1 MVSWDSQTRSSHSVL
16 GIGRPGAAGRIAI
29 LPMQVGAVAI
39 ERRAIRADDLVIAAH
54 VKEDMRMI
62 LGRPGADAHQLLGRY
77 ADGAHASVVV
87 EMGYR
92 IMGHNEPSNS
102 VFERSNLSGAAWLG
116 LASFDHHPTSRRG
129 A

>member
-1 MVSWDSQTRSSHSVL
+1 
-16 GIGRPGAAGRIAI
+16 
-29 LPMQVGAVAI
+29 MQVGAVAI

-77 ADGAHASVVV
+77 ADGAHANVVV

-102 VFERSNLSGAAWLG
+102 VFERSQRAALG
-116 LASFDHHPTSRRG
+116 FETEKSCGSVSSQMRVKSLPRW
-129 A
+129 

>member
-1 MVSWDSQTRSSHSVL
+1 
-16 GIGRPGAAGRIAI
+16 
-29 LPMQVGAVAI
+29 
-39 ERRAIRADDLVIAAH
+39 
-54 VKEDMRMI
+54 
-62 LGRPGADAHQLLGRY
+62 
-77 ADGAHASVVV
+77 V

-102 VFERSNLSGAAWLG
+102 VFEGSNLSGAAWLG

>member
-1 MVSWDSQTRSSHSVL
+1 V
-16 GIGRPGAAGRIAI
+16 
-29 LPMQVGAVAI
+29 PMQVGAVAI
-39 ERRAIRADDLVIAAH
+39 ERRAIRADDLVIASH

-62 LGRPGADAHQLLGRY
+62 LRRPGADAHQLLGRY

-129 A
+129 ACSERKAFST